1 MPANA
6 KVATARA
13 ATKRTRS
20 AKGPAAKG
28 PSASRRPAIS
38 TTGHCQC
45 RAIEYQFTG
54 DPKWVM
60 HCHCESCRRAV
71 SSPVATYIGVRL
83 EQFSYLKGEPAIY
96 ESSPGVK
103 RYFCATCGSPMAYA
117 GARWP
122 GEVHLF
128 HGTLADPAQW
138 PPTAHAHVTE
148 QVQWFEINDHLPRY
162 AATSGKGAKPV
173 RRGPKRGA

>member
-6 KVATARA
+6 KVAAASA
-13 ATKRTRS
+13 ATTRPLS
-20 AKGPAAKG
+20 AKAPAAKG
-28 PSASRRPAIS
+28 LAARRTPS

-45 RAIEYQFTG
+45 GAIEYQFTG
-54 DPKWVM
+54 EPKWVM

-71 SSPVATYIGVRL
+71 SSAVATYIGVRL

-103 RYFCATCGSPMAYA
+103 RYFCANCGSPMAYA

-128 HGTLADPAQW
+128 HGTLADP
-138 PPTAHAHVTE
+138 E
-148 QVQWFEINDHLPRY
+148 
-162 AATSGKGAKPV
+162 
-173 RRGPKRGA
+173 

>member
-1 MPANA
+1 GAIGLMADKLPR
-6 KVATARA
+6 TE
-13 ATKRTRS
+13 TRS
-20 AKGPAAKG
+20 SNPISGNPMPSSAKLASAKSSSVKSGPGGSAARN
-28 PSASRRPAIS
+28 AET
-38 TTGHCQC
+38 TTGRCQC

-54 DPKWVM
+54 EPKWVM

-71 SSPVATYIGVRL
+71 SSAVATYVGVRL

-117 GARWP
+117 GDRWP

-128 HGTLADPAQW
+128 HGTLADPGQW
-138 PPTAHAHVTE
+138 PPT
-148 QVQWFEINDHLPRY
+148 
-162 AATSGKGAKPV
+162 
-173 RRGPKRGA
+173 